1 MHLPVSVKANGQRDN
16 MRSLLHVVAGHAS
29 GGECLPEILPSLGV
43 EDVTFRRGQLHVVAA
58 VPGGGKTLLALW
70 YAVKSKVP
78 TLYFSADSDSSTI
91 AERAGAILLGKKAKE
106 VKAMLAGEA
115 SVLIEDA
122 LADGAN
128 HIRFDF
134 DSGPNIES
142 IEQELLAYCEL
153 YGDMP
158 ALVIVDNLMNIHG
171 DSDNEWT
178 SMRDSMSAL
187 HTLAR
192 DTEAAFIVLHHVS
205 EAQSES
211 KPDYP
216 APRRALMGK
225 VAALPE
231 VVLTVALSGSQYRIC
246 AVKNRHGQSYPKA
259 DRFITVAADLPYM
272 TLYNSSSDMEQ
283 ARTRREWQ

>member
-1 MHLPVSVKANGQRDN
+1 
-16 MRSLLHVVAGHAS
+16 MRSLLHVVSGHES
-29 GGECLPEILPSLGV
+29 GGESLPEILPALTA
-43 EDVTFRRGQLHVVAA
+43 EDVGFRRGQLHVVAA

-78 TLYFSADSDSSTI
+78 TLYFSADSDASTI
-91 AERAGAILLGKKAKE
+91 AERAGAILLDKKSKE
-106 VKAMLAGEA
+106 VKAMLSGDA
-115 SVLIEDA
+115 SVLVEDA
-122 LADGAN
+122 LADAS

-134 DSGPNIES
+134 DSGPDIES

-158 ALVIVDNLMNIHG
+158 SLVVVDNLMNIHG

-178 SMRDSMSAL
+178 AMRDSMSAL

-192 DTEAAFIVLHHVS
+192 DTEAAFVVLHHVS

-211 KPDYP
+211 KPDFP

-231 VVLTVALSGSQYRIC
+231 VVLTVALSGSQYRIS

-259 DRFITVAADLPYM
+259 DHYITVAADLAYM
-272 TLYNSSSDMEQ
+272 TLFNSSSDMEQ
-283 ARTRREWQ
+283 ARTRRQWQ